1 MKRRLV
7 VAITGA
13 SGTVIGI
20 HMLKLLRELGD
31 IETHLIVSE
40 AGRFTAQQEA
50 GIKIGDLK
58 ALADVIHEPSM
69 IGASIASGSYHHDG
83 MLIVPCSIKTLSAVA
98 QSYSSDLV
106 SRAADVS
113 LKEGRPLLLCVRET
127 PFHLG
132 HLRLMT
138 AVSEMGAVVF
148 PPIPAFY
155 TSAGSVEEQL
165 TQLCARM
172 LQRMGVPNP
181 WVEVWEGPSKAE

>member
-1 MKRRLV
+1 
-7 VAITGA
+7 
-13 SGTVIGI
+13 VIAV
-20 HMLKLLRELGD
+20 HMLKLLKQLGD
-31 IETHLIVSE
+31 TETHLIVSE

-50 GIKIGDLK
+50 GIKLADLK
-58 ALADVIHEPSM
+58 ALADVVHEPSM
-69 IGASIASGSYHHDG
+69 IGASLASGSYPHDG

-98 QSYSSDLV
+98 NCYSNDLV
-106 SRAADVS
+106 SRAADVC

-155 TSAGSVEEQL
+155 TSAGSVDEQL

-172 LQRMGVPNP
+172 LQRIGVPNP
-181 WVEVWEGPSKAE
+181 WVEVWNGPKKD

>member
-20 HMLKLLRELGD
+20 HLLKLLRSIDEV
-31 IETHLIVSE
+31 ETHLIVSE

-50 GIKIGDLK
+50 GIKVGELK
-58 ALADVIHEPSM
+58 DLADVVHEPSM
-69 IGASIASGSYHHDG
+69 IGATLASGSYHHDG

-98 QSYSSDLV
+98 NSYSNDLI

-138 AVSEMGAVVF
+138 SVSEMGAVVF

-155 TSAGSVEEQL
+155 TSAGSVDEQL
-165 TQLCARM
+165 TQLCGRM
-172 LQRMGVPNP
+172 LQRIGVSNS
-181 WVEVWEGPSKAE
+181 WVEVWQGPKKG